1 MCRILIDAH
10 KCLDTAYWAY
20 ELKDNLALTMIADQ
34 ISVLAGVKVAAVGWE
49 STSDYKPET
58 WCRFWAEF
66 PTKESAVEFSLRWQ

>member
-10 KCLDTAYWAY
+10 KCLPTVDWLW
-20 ELKDNLALTMIADQ
+20 EVKDNLTLTNVADQ

-49 STSDYKPET
+49 DPSNGKALT

-66 PTKESAVEFSLRWQ
+66 PTKESAMEFSLRWQ